1 MLPAAASAL
10 RHPSVP
16 LAEAV
21 THCGWDA
28 FGGEREV
35 ERMSCDEMPW
45 VERNRKWDT
54 KKKDEM
60 CAVEKK
66 KEVGNKKKEKR
77 KEKTKG
83 GEKIGNKEK
92 YII

>member
-1 MLPAAASAL
+1 MRCL
-10 RHPSVP
+10 
-16 LAEAV
+16 
-21 THCGWDA
+21 GWR
-28 FGGEREV
+28 GTGNEI
-35 ERMSCDEMPW
+35 
-45 VERNRKWDT
+45 T